1 MTRTSQ
7 TDQDTLAGGQ
17 WFGSK
22 VRLNSLNVGSME
34 GRGVEV
40 VEMVK
45 RRRLDVLC
53 VQKTKWKGDR
63 VRRLVI

>member
-1 MTRTSQ
+1 M
-7 TDQDTLAGGQ
+7 
-17 WFGSK
+17 
-22 VRLNSLNVGSME
+22 GSME

-45 RRRLDVLC
+45 RRRLDVLS

-63 VRRLVI
+63 VRRLVR